1 MIGGTSAAWLDITR
15 ACKRLP
21 LAWFLAVNDIQS
33 RYRRTL
39 LGPFWLVVAQA
50 IWVGALGYLQSRLFN
65 IDTRE
70 FTIYLAAG
78 LPVWVFIVNTL
89 TEAPATFERGKGLIF
104 AYPIPISLFALSRA
118 IENLILLAHQMIV
131 YVGVC
136 VWLGFAPDQS
146 IVLFTPGLIITTVAS
161 VAINFLLGVWG
172 ARYRDIRPAISSVTV
187 LLFVVT
193 PVFWTADTLGDTHP
207 VVLYNPFYHF
217 LEILRAPLLG
227 EPASMT
233 SYMVTTAIAFGL
245 LAAGVLTFVMNR
257 RNLPHWL

>member
-1 MIGGTSAAWLDITR
+1 MASGKSAAWLDISR

-21 LAWFLAVNDIQS
+21 LAWFLAANDIQS

-65 IDTRE
+65 VDMRE

-104 AYPIPISLFALSRA
+104 AYPIPMSLFALSRA
-118 IENLILLAHQMIV
+118 IENLILLAHQLIV

-136 VWLGFAPDQS
+136 LLLRFAPDWS
-146 IVLFTPGLIITTVAS
+146 ILLFIPGLLLTAAAS
-161 VAINFLLGVWG
+161 VAINFILGVWG

-193 PVFWTADTLGDTHP
+193 PVFWSADTLGENHP

-227 EPASMT
+227 EAASMT
-233 SYMVTTAIAFGL
+233 SYVATTAMALGL
-245 LAAGVLTFVMNR
+245 LAAGVVTFVMTR